1 MNQYICGIN
10 IILGTFQVHGN
21 DHTHFCVF
29 MSGQKWYFGQQTLG
43 ATELIH
49 GMNTQ
54 LDFGSNIGGIPS
66 GYTFFSICV

>member
-10 IILGTFQVHGN
+10 IIWGMFQVHEKTP
-21 DHTHFCVF
+21 HISVF
-29 MSGQKWYFGQQTLG
+29 MSGQKWYYGQQTLG

-54 LDFGSNIGGIPS
+54 LDFGSDMGGIPPGFTS
-66 GYTFFSICV
+66 LPIGV